1 MYLIVGLG
9 NIGDKYD
16 HTRHNVGFDAL
27 DFISEDQN
35 ISISKNKFKGTYG
48 EGMIDSNKV
57 MLLKPSTYMNLSGES
72 VSELAS
78 FYKIDSKNIIVIQ
91 DDISLPIGKIRIR
104 QKGSHG
110 GHNGIKNI
118 IQNLNTDQFVRIK
131 IGVGQPNMNIVSY
144 VLGKFEKDDR
154 KHIEKVFKIVGDVV
168 KCIIIE
174 GVPEAMNKFNGMDI

>member
-1 MYLIVGLG
+1 
-9 NIGDKYD
+9 
-16 HTRHNVGFDAL
+16 
-27 DFISEDQN
+27 
-35 ISISKNKFKGTYG
+35 
-48 EGMIDSNKV
+48 
-57 MLLKPSTYMNLSGES
+57 MNLSGES